1 MLSFELIPD
10 AIEKK
15 GIELAQSTATWE
27 TLDENKK
34 NVLASIMIKLDGSIS
49 SREMEARSKKE
60 YHDYIGQVAVA
71 REAMLRHKAELN
83 GLEISFEF
91 YRSSNAMERARINLR

>member
-34 NVLASIMIKLDGSIS
+34 NVLASIMLEYDGAIS
-49 SREMEARSKKE
+49 HREMLARANPKYTAHIDSV
-60 YHDYIGQVAVA
+60 QTA
-71 REAMLRHKAELN
+71 RQEMLRHKAELN
-83 GLEISFEF
+83 GLEIAFEF
-91 YRSSNAMERARINLR
+91 YRSSNANERARMRM